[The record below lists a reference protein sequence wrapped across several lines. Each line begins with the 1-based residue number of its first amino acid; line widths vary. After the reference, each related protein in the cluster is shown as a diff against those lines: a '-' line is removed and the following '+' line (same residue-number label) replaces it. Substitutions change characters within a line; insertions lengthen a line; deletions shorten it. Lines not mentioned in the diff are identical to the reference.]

1 MPIKQNDREYRSMP
15 CLVRRAE
22 GSKNEFGSDYYVEGY
37 AAIFDE
43 PYLLYDDVNEV
54 VMKSAFEHTDMSD
67 IIMLYD
73 HTGRVLA
80 RAKNGT
86 LKVTLDNKGIFIKA
100 DLSKSEAAR
109 NLYEEIQN
117 QLVTKMSWAF
127 TVSEQTYDS
136 DSKTIQI
143 KGVEKIYDVSAV
155 TRPANDATEISARAA
170 VDGVIEAAKTER
182 LKRRN
187 KLKRL
192 ELLARAAQEL

>member
-22 GSKNEFGSDYYVEGY
+22 GSENEFGSDYYVEGY

-43 PYLLYDDVNEV
+43 PYLLYDDVSEV

-86 LKVTLDNKGIFIKA
+86 LKVTLDDKGIFIKA